1 MKQHKFTSIGT
12 LTIALSLLLTACGGD
27 SPAQT
32 SAAGAENTPDVS
44 DEKSTS
50 DGLSPEME
58 AIVKTINAETA
69 ESAGVCGADLVWYY
83 KDSVLVISGEGE
95 MTNYGIFSTPWEDID
110 DEIGLIYIKEGVTS
124 IGKGAFK
131 RCSNLSRVVL
141 PNTIEEIGSSAFSE
155 CEQLAELTVPAS
167 VKRVDQY
174 GLWGESILFQGDA
187 PEPMGEDAAYMN
199 IIGTHSATVTYYGE
213 GFEPFIEYYREDA
226 PELTWVKG

>member
-1 MKQHKFTSIGT
+1 MKRHKFTSIGT

-27 SPAQT
+27 TPAQT
-32 SAAGAENTPDVS
+32 SAAGAENTPAVS

-58 AIVKTINAETA
+58 AIVKTVNAETA

-83 KDSVLVISGEGE
+83 RDSVLVISGEGE
-95 MTNYGIFSTPWEDID
+95 MTHYELSDRPWEDID
-110 DEIGLIYIKEGVTS
+110 DEIGLIYISEGVTS
-124 IGKGAFK
+124 IGKGAFR

-167 VKRVDQY
+167 VKRVGHH

-187 PEPMGEDAAYMN
+187 PEPIKLDFDNMD
-199 IIGTHSATVTYYGE
+199 IIATYPATVTYCGE

>member
-32 SAAGAENTPDVS
+32 SAAGAENTPAVS

-58 AIVKTINAETA
+58 AIVKTVNAETA

-95 MTNYGIFSTPWEDID
+95 MTHYELSDRSWEDID
-110 DEIGLIYIKEGVTS
+110 DEIGLIYISEGVTS
-124 IGKGAFK
+124 IGKGAFR

-167 VKRVDQY
+167 VKRVGHH
-174 GLWGESILFQGDA
+174 GLSGESILFQGDA
-187 PEPMGEDAAYMN
+187 PEPMGEDAAYMD

-213 GFEPFIEYYREDA
+213 GFEPFIEYYQEHS
-226 PELTWVKG
+226 ESIKWVKG